1 MALFNGNFYSLRFS
15 SECVCPKCIQLI
27 PNYRNFI
34 FYIALRWTSI
44 WNITSYISYYQR
56 ICAWK
61 GSNLLFK
68 DLKGGVN
75 GEQNYCYHEISQILF
90 TLDEIKFEKFTNRL
104 HLKFKRNYWKIEM
117 NLRAFTTLNN
127 FAGEFRKLESFHA
140 HP

>member
-1 MALFNGNFYSLRFS
+1 MNKYLKYNKLYKLLSTDMCL
-15 SECVCPKCIQLI
+15 K
-27 PNYRNFI
+27 
-34 FYIALRWTSI
+34 
-44 WNITSYISYYQR
+44 R
-56 ICAWK
+56 IK
-61 GSNLLFK
+61 STLK

-75 GEQNYCYHEISQILF
+75 GEHNYCYHEILQILF

-127 FAGEFRKLESFHA
+127 FAGEFRKLESLHA